1 MAKFCR
7 NCGAPLEEGAEKCGA
22 CGASLTAPAAQPKQ
36 TSETLNKVSD
46 VINTI
51 FCVVEKCLYIVA
63 EKVGN
68 AVKNA
73 QANQATK
80 AEAAANGTAVV
91 PQKDSRLN
99 IVRLVIAVVM
109 IVLCLIGAIQNLTMK
124 HDVTIN
130 FTVSYDDEK
139 ETSSESGPIEDL
151 ADSDEFMGFILVN
164 LIWAIFNIA
173 VLVMAILL
181 VLKVVK
187 LANSDKLYKATAVTG
202 LIGDVVYMILYKVCG
217 SGSET
222 YWGTEMK
229 YSVALTALAWIHVI
243 VFGVAVVLHYLP
255 ALMAKSAAPAV
266 EAAPET
272 PAE

>member
-7 NCGAPLEEGAEKCGA
+7 NCGAPLEEGAEKCGS
-22 CGASLTAPAAQPKQ
+22 CGAQLNAPAAQPKQ

-63 EKVGN
+63 EKAGQ
-68 AVKNA
+68 ALSNA
-73 QANQATK
+73 QAKQAAQT
-80 AEAAANGTAVV
+80 EAAANGV
-91 PQKDSRLN
+91 PVAQQKDSKLN

-124 HDVTIN
+124 HDVTV
-130 FTVSYDDEK
+130 TASVTYDDET
-139 ETSSESGPIEDL
+139 ESMTESGPIEDL
-151 ADSDEFMGFILVN
+151 ADSDEFIGFILVN
-164 LIWAIFNIA
+164 LIWAVFNIA
-173 VLVMAILL
+173 VLVLAILL

-187 LANSDKLYKATAVTG
+187 LANSDKMYSIVAMTG
-202 LIGDVVYMILYKVCG
+202 LIGDVLYMILYKVTG
-217 SGSET
+217 TISDSV
-222 YWGTEMK
+222 WGMEIT
-229 YSVALTALAWIHVI
+229 YSVHLTALAWIHVI

-255 ALMAKSAAPAV
+255 GLLAKSAPAV